1 MTRPKWCIVQPRG
14 HDATAKGKYLKHDP
28 LTSDFTL
35 TWEKPYYIGIFLW
48 QSIGIEPM
56 LRCGGFLLALTF
68 SRHFHMICLTNSKNP
83 PRIVNNPLKK
93 WGKVPSPKS
102 INAEMHWCFY
112 KFQCY
117 QILAYFV
124 KMYYMMIELEQV
136 QRKEGVRL

>member
-1 MTRPKWCIVQPRG
+1 
-14 HDATAKGKYLKHDP
+14 
-28 LTSDFTL
+28 
-35 TWEKPYYIGIFLW
+35 
-48 QSIGIEPM
+48 M
-56 LRCGGFLLALTF
+56 LRCGGFLLALTFSRHFYASCCTRCGGFKLVLTFSRYFYANCCARYGGFLLALAF

-117 QILAYFV
+117 QIRAYFV